1 MLAGITP
8 WSWAI
13 SIANNRYLEEQK
25 MKKGLIFT
33 LVFLMTPA
41 VVSAETVGITKDVFS
56 ITVLTPEGRVEVK
69 RNQDVENTIKPAFAR
84 TSRKCPPFCI
94 QPHQVAP
101 GVQTI
106 GELEM
111 INFMAEKKGIVID
124 ARTISWH
131 ARGTIPGSK
140 SIPFTEIARRLN
152 ELGCKKDG
160 EKWDCSEAKDVSL
173 FCNGPWCGQSPTAI
187 RSMIGEGYPVSKI
200 RYYRNGMQGWESVG
214 LTVVEGSL

>member
-56 ITVLTPEGRVEVK
+56 ITVQTPEGRVEVK